1 MPVRAG
7 RRSWTGSKAIDVA
20 KDSGM
25 VCVRVPH
32 QTRPGKRDM
41 RVWSVPARTN
51 SIIALAD
58 QLAEQGIQRVVL
70 ESTSDCWRSL
80 YYLLDARGLTV
91 WLVNARDVKRVPGR
105 PKTDKLDAV
114 WLAKL
119 NERGMLRAW
128 FIPPVEIGQL
138 RDDTRLR
145 FDLTRDGSRHIQ
157 RLEKLLEDALI
168 KISSVASDMM
178 GVS

>member
-91 WLVNARDVKRVPGR
+91 WLVNARDVKHV
-105 PKTDKLDAV
+105 T
-114 WLAKL
+114 W
-119 NERGMLRAW
+119 
-128 FIPPVEIGQL
+128 
-138 RDDTRLR
+138 
-145 FDLTRDGSRHIQ
+145 H
-157 RLEKLLEDALI
+157 
-168 KISSVASDMM
+168 ASLVTA
-178 GVS
+178 GCEAQGK

>member
-1 MPVRAG
+1 MPMRAR
-7 RRSWTGSKAIDVA
+7 RRSLSGSRQLTWPRTPAW
-20 KDSGM
+20 
-25 VCVRVPH
+25 CVYGCR
-32 QTRPGKRDM
+32 TRPQPGKRDM

-119 NERGMLRAW
+119 NERGM
-128 FIPPVEIGQL
+128 
-138 RDDTRLR
+138 
-145 FDLTRDGSRHIQ
+145 
-157 RLEKLLEDALI
+157 
-168 KISSVASDMM
+168 
-178 GVS
+178 